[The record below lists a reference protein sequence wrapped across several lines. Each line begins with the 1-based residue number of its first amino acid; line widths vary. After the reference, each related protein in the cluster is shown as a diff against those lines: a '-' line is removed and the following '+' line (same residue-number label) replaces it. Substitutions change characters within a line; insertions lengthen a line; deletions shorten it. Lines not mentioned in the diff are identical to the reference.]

1 MLENE
6 IIKFSDSENE
16 TGIWVTTQLVEA
28 SLDIDF
34 DVLYTEMSTA
44 DSLLQRMGR
53 CNRKGRHIPD
63 KANIHIYINA
73 NGVGVSRAIYNRE
86 IYTRSVECL
95 EKYIGRVMTESD
107 KSEYINKVYCT
118 DEIKDTDYYRDI
130 EKFLAMFKELTPAEY
145 SKSEADENSGILT
158 VLKLF
163 LMTYMKII
171 VKL

>member
-1 MLENE
+1 
-6 IIKFSDSENE
+6 
-16 TGIWVTTQLVEA
+16 
-28 SLDIDF
+28 
-34 DVLYTEMSTA
+34 
-44 DSLLQRMGR
+44 
-53 CNRKGRHIPD
+53 
-63 KANIHIYINA
+63 
-73 NGVGVSRAIYNRE
+73 
-86 IYTRSVECL
+86 
-95 EKYIGRVMTESD
+95 MTESD

-163 LMTYMKII
+163 LITYMKII

>member
-1 MLENE
+1 MHDLPKNISTASWRRRFRKCERARRLL
-6 IIKFSDSENE
+6 FTLENE

-53 CNRKGRHIPD
+53 CNRKGRYIPD

-86 IYTRSVECL
+86 IYTRSF
-95 EKYIGRVMTESD
+95 I
-107 KSEYINKVYCT
+107 
-118 DEIKDTDYYRDI
+118 
-130 EKFLAMFKELTPAEY
+130 LAEL
-145 SKSEADENSGILT
+145 
-158 VLKLF
+158 
-163 LMTYMKII
+163 
-171 VKL
+171 